1 MARRNDRSDEPKDFL
16 AVKGRFTLSITPQTP
31 RGWLLGAA
39 WVAAIILPYLP
50 FSIWSASLDGTP
62 QEHWIGITVVPML
75 LLTGLTVWAMI
86 RWTLARA
93 DIVSPEEM
101 RDLVRRRPPNKRG

>member
-1 MARRNDRSDEPKDFL
+1 MARGSDGTGERRDFL

-39 WVAAIILPYLP
+39 WVAAIILPYIP

-62 QEHWIGITVVPML
+62 QEHWVGIAVLPML
-75 LLTGLTVWAMI
+75 LLTGLIIGAMI

-101 RDLVRRRPPNKRG
+101 RDLVRRRRPDKRG